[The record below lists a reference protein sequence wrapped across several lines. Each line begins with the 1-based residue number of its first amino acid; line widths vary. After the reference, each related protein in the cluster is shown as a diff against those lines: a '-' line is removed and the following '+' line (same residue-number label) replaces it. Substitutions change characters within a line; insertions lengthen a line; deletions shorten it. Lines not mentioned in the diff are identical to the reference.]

1 MSSALSDSRG
11 DLPSAS
17 WIRMAV
23 AVACG
28 ALMALPSR
36 ATAQP
41 TPLDEPLAAEVQEDS
56 EGSDE
61 DVADDDGAD
70 DATDADSRDADSRD
84 ADSRDEPVLPFVP
97 TEPSTYPIAHTRR
110 PLNLPR
116 FNARAGGGLRVC
128 HFDDETR
135 ALTNQDTSL
144 SLSIGG
150 SFAVTDWLELGV
162 LDERI
167 GMRHPVIGGGVIPQG
182 LFALAL
188 TPDVEF
194 GDIPVHA
201 RVRVVADPAFDVSID
216 VGVVFPV
223 NGDWALFGA
232 TVVRARLTERF
243 TMDSGLEVALRF
255 GRVDNDPHLDLFVP
269 FSALVQ
275 LHPSVF
281 VAARTGVR
289 WVDFDDL
296 AFPLGFELGYT
307 IANAERPLMDVTLGF
322 GFPALLT
329 PNETDKAQEDV
340 WQVTLAGYAYF
351 AL

>member
-1 MSSALSDSRG
+1 MLPVELKLSDS
-11 DLPSAS
+11 
-17 WIRMAV
+17 
-23 AVACG
+23 AC
-28 ALMALPSR
+28 
-36 ATAQP
+36 
-41 TPLDEPLAAEVQEDS
+41 
-56 EGSDE
+56 
-61 DVADDDGAD
+61 
-70 DATDADSRDADSRD
+70 
-84 ADSRDEPVLPFVP
+84 
-97 TEPSTYPIAHTRR
+97 AHRIDCQVGEF
-110 PLNLPR
+110 LLQ
-116 FNARAGGGLRVC
+116 AGGQCRDFLRRNG
-128 HFDDETR
+128 F
-135 ALTNQDTSL
+135 
-144 SLSIGG
+144 
-150 SFAVTDWLELGV
+150 
-162 LDERI
+162 
-167 GMRHPVIGGGVIPQG
+167 
-182 LFALAL
+182 
-188 TPDVEF
+188 
-194 GDIPVHA
+194 

-307 IANAERPLMDVTLGF
+307 IANAERPLMDLTLGF

-329 PNETDKAQEDV
+329 PNADDKAQEDV